1 MKKNKIIFWIATAII
16 VLWDGVMPGLTSH
29 TPIAV
34 EAIRKLGYPDYFR
47 VMLTVFKVIGA
58 LLLVFPF
65 VPARLREW
73 AYAGFGISLICAAVS
88 NAVVYGFGSFAIFPL
103 VILAILVVSYI
114 YYHRLLNAGAFN
126 RDRSRVVHGDFN
138 KAGAALQS

>member
-29 TPIAV
+29 TPLAV

-47 VMLTVFKVIGA
+47 VMLTVFKVAGA
-58 LLLVFPF
+58 IILVLPM
-65 VPARLREW
+65 VPARVKEW
-73 AYAGFGISLICAAVS
+73 AYAGFGISLICASVS

-114 YYHRLLNAGAFN
+114 YYHKLLDAGAFS
-126 RDRSRVVHGDFN
+126 RGRSRAAHSGFGN
-138 KAGAALQS
+138 ANAALQ

>member
-47 VMLTVFKVIGA
+47 VMLTVFKVLGA
-58 LLLVFPF
+58 ILLVLPF
-65 VPARLREW
+65 VPARLKEW

-88 NAVVYGFGSFAIFPL
+88 NAVVYGFGTFAIFPL
-103 VILAILVVSYI
+103 VIMAKLVVSYI
-114 YYHRLLNAGAFN
+114 YYHKLLNAGAFG
-126 RDRSRVVHGDFN
+126 RGRSRVVHGDLGN
-138 KAGAALQS
+138 AGAVVQ

>member
-1 MKKNKIIFWIATAII
+1 MKKNKIIFWIATIII

-58 LLLVFPF
+58 ILLALPF
-65 VPARLREW
+65 IPARLKEW
-73 AYAGFGISLICAAVS
+73 AYVGFGISLICAFVS
-88 NAVVYGFGSFAIFPL
+88 NLVLYGFGSFAILPL
-103 VILAILVVSYI
+103 VTMVILVVSYI
-114 YYHRLLNAGAFN
+114 YYHKLLNAGAFSGG
-126 RDRSRVVHGDFN
+126 RSRVVDGDFS
-138 KAGAALQS
+138 KAGVVLQ

>member
-29 TPIAV
+29 TPLAV

-47 VMLTVFKVIGA
+47 VMLTVFKVAGA
-58 LLLVFPF
+58 IILMLPM
-65 VPARLREW
+65 VPPRVKEW
-73 AYAGFGISLICAAVS
+73 AYAGFGISLICASAS

-103 VILAILVVSYI
+103 VIMAILVVSYI
-114 YYHRLLNAGAFN
+114 YYHKLLDAGAFS
-126 RDRSRVVHGDFN
+126 RGRSRVAHSGFGN
-138 KAGAALQS
+138 TNTALQ

>member
-1 MKKNKIIFWIATAII
+1 MKKNKIIFWIATIII

-29 TPIAV
+29 TALAV

-58 LLLVFPF
+58 IILVLPA
-65 VPARLREW
+65 VPSRLKEW
-73 AYAGFGISLICAAVS
+73 AYAGFGISLICASVS

-103 VILAILVVSYI
+103 VIMAILVVSYV
-114 YYHRLLNAGAFN
+114 YYHKLLSAGAFG
-126 RDRSRVVHGDFN
+126 RGRVVHSDFS
-138 KAGAALQS
+138 KAGAVLQ